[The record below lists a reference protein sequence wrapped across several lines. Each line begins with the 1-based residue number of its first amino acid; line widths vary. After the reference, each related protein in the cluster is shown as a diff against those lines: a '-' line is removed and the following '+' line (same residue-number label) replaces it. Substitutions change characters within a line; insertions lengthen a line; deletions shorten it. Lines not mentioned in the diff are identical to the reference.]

1 MRIDAGKKFG
11 WLVLVVALGGAATGC
26 TLDGESDEDEAGLE
40 EEGPD
45 EPELETIEARAYHRG
60 WHRVCANSLTF
71 YVKSPGIYTSWLH
84 WGDQF
89 YIDHFGAH
97 GDHAWGWAYSS
108 DGWDYLGWGWVNN
121 NWFC

>member
-1 MRIDAGKKFG
+1 MRIDAQNRLGC
-11 WLVLVVALGGAATGC
+11 LVLAAALGGAVTGC
-26 TLDGESDEDEAGLE
+26 ALDAESDPDDGSELDEADDPGLE
-40 EEGPD
+40 T
-45 EPELETIEARAYHRG
+45 LEARAYHTG

-71 YVKSPGIYTSWLH
+71 YVKDPGEYTSWLH

-89 YIDHFGAH
+89 YIHHFGAS